1 MYNENYVI
9 FKGTKDGVTV
19 IFDPEVSFETLCT
32 QLEKKVAEAGK
43 FFDNVKTSLAFKG
56 RVFTEEEEETLLKII
71 AKHTTMEITFVKTE
85 NNEIKRLSDRLDA
98 IRHQQADL
106 SLVEAA
112 DKYAEL
118 EKEKAT
124 LEAEIARLRDVHS
137 QKLSKEAQKLMNLPY
152 RRAISK
158 KEQADMGKLKKS
170 VRGLVVVH
178 PMTALGREMGLQEM
192 TGFAKTEF

>member
-1 MYNENYVI
+1 M
-9 FKGTKDGVTV
+9 K
-19 IFDPEVSFETLCT
+19 EV
-32 QLEKKVAEAGK
+32 EK
-43 FFDNVKTSLAFKG
+43 
-56 RVFTEEEEETLLKII
+56 
-71 AKHTTMEITFVKTE
+71 
-85 NNEIKRLSDRLDA
+85 NEIKRLSDRLDA

-106 SLVEAA
+106 SRVEAA

-124 LEAEIARLRDVHS
+124 LEAEIARLREVHS
-137 QKLSKEAQKLMNLPY
+137 QKLSKEAQKLMKMPFQ
-152 RRAISK
+152 RAITK

-192 TGFAKTEF
+192 TGFSKTAFKEHSIYRVILHIPIGRVRCSRRIWQDKALRVNNLRAIL

>member
-1 MYNENYVI
+1 M
-9 FKGTKDGVTV
+9 K
-19 IFDPEVSFETLCT
+19 EV
-32 QLEKKVAEAGK
+32 EK
-43 FFDNVKTSLAFKG
+43 
-56 RVFTEEEEETLLKII
+56 
-71 AKHTTMEITFVKTE
+71 
-85 NNEIKRLSDRLDA
+85 NEIKRLSDRLDA

-124 LEAEIARLRDVHS
+124 LEAEIARLREVHS
-137 QKLSKEAQKLMNLPY
+137 QKLSKEAQKLMKMPFQ
-152 RRAISK
+152 RAITK

-178 PMTALGREMGLQEM
+178 WA
-192 TGFAKTEF
+192 AKWAWKR